1 MKGLSC
7 LLAIYLGFSFFH
19 AEAKAPKMMDLADT
33 VAANK
38 IMTKFA
44 AVIQSSDLVTFL
56 SSKGPFT
63 LFVPTDAAFA
73 RMPPATL
80 DALLRPENKERLQ
93 HILLFHLVNGKRLYA
108 KDLLAQTTLLS
119 CEGNPLTIKTSKSG
133 TQYVMKARITHADI
147 RCQNGVIHE
156 IDTVLMPPAA
166 SLPPLAP
173 PPPPAPPAPPVDPNA
188 PAGATPTDTN
198 AAPITPV
205 ISGSPSAAA
214 APIATN
220 ALPAAPVAPM
230 APATP
235 APTAPATP

>member
-1 MKGLSC
+1 MKSLSR
-7 LLAIYLGFSFFH
+7 LLALFLGFTVFQ
-19 AEAKAPKMMDLADT
+19 ADAKPVKMMDLADT

-173 PPPPAPPAPPVDPNA
+173 PPPPAPPTPPAPPVDPNS
-188 PAGATPTDTN
+188 PAAATPTDTN

-205 ISGSPSAAA
+205 ISASPSAAA
-214 APIATN
+214 TPIATN
-220 ALPAAPVAPM
+220 ALPVTPAAPVAP
-230 APATP
+230 ATP
-235 APTAPATP
+235 